1 METLLIVGRFLLFGS
16 ILVFPQLLGIL
27 LYYRL
32 SRAPRWVAAVAA
44 ALLPAIIFFWL
55 APIFLFAG
63 IREEYARHPSGCGMP
78 AVAAGIIFLALTAI
92 QLVVGVSAQL
102 VLSARRRRKASSFST

>member
-78 AVAAGIIFLALTAI
+78 AVAAGIIFLALTAT
-92 QLVVGVSAQL
+92 QLFVGVSAQL
-102 VLSARRRRKASSFST
+102 VLSARRRRKASSFSA